1 MSREV
6 SISINEYQEYLS
18 YDECCKDPGRPLGD
32 ADIFLGK
39 QLELKGLVET
49 SDEMK
54 MRKPILRNSGD
65 LTMEE
70 LEAIGEE
77 YVRNMTGKEKNN
89 KAGLASPKYA
99 NV

>member
-1 MSREV
+1 M
-6 SISINEYQEYLS
+6 
-18 YDECCKDPGRPLGD
+18 
-32 ADIFLGK
+32 
-39 QLELKGLVET
+39 ET

-54 MRKPILRNSGD
+54 MRRPILRNSGD

-70 LEAIGEE
+70 LEAIGDE

-99 NV
+99 NI